1 MLFIVGY
8 ELLSCEKSYFVFC
21 SMREM
26 PGMSQMPP
34 LPVSINEDL
43 ANSILPNT
51 VQVIHNQFD
60 LIAHFCG

>member
-1 MLFIVGY
+1 
-8 ELLSCEKSYFVFC
+8 
-21 SMREM
+21 MREM

-51 VQVIHNQFD
+51 VQVIHIQFD